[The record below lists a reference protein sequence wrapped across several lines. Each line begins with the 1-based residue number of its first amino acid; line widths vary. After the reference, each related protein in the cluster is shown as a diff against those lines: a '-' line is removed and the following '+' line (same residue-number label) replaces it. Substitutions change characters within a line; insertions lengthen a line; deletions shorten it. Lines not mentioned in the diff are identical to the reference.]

1 MASGDATCGYTS
13 RWAAL
18 MADRQT
24 VQPNFPIPPPEYT
37 QSYMAE
43 VVRSFSVFLQQVINP
58 GAGRAS
64 TFVMTN
70 LPTSDSGLEVG
81 GFFTQNGYVLTTRA
95 WTPHPA
101 GLEGTGAVGTL
112 TVTTS

>member
-1 MASGDATCGYTS
+1 MEGASGRSSNCSAQFSYSAPGIY
-13 RWAAL
+13 
-18 MADRQT
+18 
-24 VQPNFPIPPPEYT
+24 

-58 GAGRAS
+58 GAGRSS

>member
-1 MASGDATCGYTS
+1 MAFRDATRGYTS
-13 RWAAL
+13 RWTAL

-58 GAGRAS
+58 GAGRSS

-81 GFFTQNGYVLTTRA
+81 GFFTQNGYVLITA
-95 WTPHPA
+95 ANTPHPA